1 LSSENLKCPNCNV
14 DIEEKMIDGE
24 SAKCRSCGAV
34 FLYAPKKA
42 KKVNVVLVPTEEK
55 TTDQKQ
61 KKQVDTVST
70 QPATEFNKVIK
81 CPHCDKFIILKI
93 PVIITSDI
101 QNMTKNPAE
110 KCPKCKGKRYLKE
123 PGPGDGYD
131 VACDKC
137 GGIGAVPI
145 ENKKDD

>member
-1 LSSENLKCPNCNV
+1 MSSENLKCPNCNV

-24 SAKCRSCGAV
+24 SAKCRHCGAV

-42 KKVNVVLVPTEEK
+42 I
-55 TTDQKQ
+55 TDSKQ

-93 PVIITSDI
+93 PVVITSDI

-123 PGPGDGYD
+123 PGPGDGHD

-137 GGIGAVPI
+137 EGIGAVPI